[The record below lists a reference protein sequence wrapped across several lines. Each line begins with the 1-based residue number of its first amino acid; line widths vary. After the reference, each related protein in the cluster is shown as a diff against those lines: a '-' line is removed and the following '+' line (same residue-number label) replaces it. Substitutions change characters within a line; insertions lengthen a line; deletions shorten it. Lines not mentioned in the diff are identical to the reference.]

1 MFSINDY
8 VVYQYWV
15 CKVIDIKKLDYSD
28 MGFEKDITYYILR
41 SLYEKETFYIPIT
54 NKGSVRKP
62 LSKDDAVSLI
72 DSLPYLQLMDKLND
86 DEYRNIIHNYDC
98 NSYARIVKSIY
109 GKSQYNSSIGKKL
122 SNADSKYFHMA
133 EKYLYD
139 ELAFALGIS
148 AKDVDQYIRNR
159 IETQSSETA

>member
-15 CKVIDIKKLDYSD
+15 CQVIDIKKLDYSE
-28 MGFEKDITYYILR
+28 MGFKKDVTYYILR

-54 NKGSVRKP
+54 NTDSVRKP
-62 LSKDDAVSLI
+62 LNKDDAISLI
-72 DSLPYLQLMDKLND
+72 DSMPYLQTIEKLND
-86 DEYRNIIHNYDC
+86 DEYRSVIHNYDC

-109 GKSQYNSSIGKKL
+109 RKNKYNSSIGKKL
-122 SNADSKYFHMA
+122 SNADSKYLHIA

-139 ELAFALGIS
+139 ELAFALNIS
-148 AKDVDQYIRNR
+148 AKDVDQYIKDR